1 MSSLLNESD
10 LLHESTVVWLENPDD
25 LDYVRQALD
34 KTARRRGKPRYARD
48 GRMVGYSELDEH
60 AEADPD
66 SGLQLRRVFFL
77 LPHDRDS
84 EPDGL
89 YQEGAPGEAVDPRTI
104 EPRRVGEKTPRS
116 QGGPD
121 AAIVGTGLG
130 TVQGGRTPAR
140 RLEPK

>member
-10 LLHESTVVWLENPDD
+10 LLHENTVVWLENPEQ

-48 GRMVGYSELDEH
+48 GRMVGYTELDEH

-77 LPHDRDS
+77 LPHDRDAQ
-84 EPDGL
+84 PDGL
-89 YQEGAPGEAVDPRTI
+89 YQAGAPGEAVDPRTI
-104 EPRRVGEKTPRS
+104 GPRRVGEKTPRS
-116 QGGPD
+116 QGSLARKI
-121 AAIVGTGLG
+121 AATGA
-130 TVQGGRTPAR
+130 RTA
-140 RLEPK
+140 